1 MHEDIERI
9 LITETELRERISQ
22 LGKELTAQYADKN
35 PVFIGVLKGVILFY
49 ADMIR
54 AFDAPCQTDFLWISS
69 YEGTE
74 STGKV
79 QVRQDVTTDLRGR
92 HVIVLEDIVDT
103 GRSLRFVCEHL
114 RSMGVAS
121 LKVCTLLDKPLGR
134 ADGVQFEADFV
145 GFTIPKAFVVGYG
158 LDYNELY
165 RNLPYIGILK
175 PEIYSN

>member
-1 MHEDIERI
+1 MHEDIESI
-9 LITETELRERISQ
+9 LITTEQIRDRVSELGRE
-22 LGKELTAQYADKN
+22 LKAQYADKN
-35 PVFIGVLKGVILFY
+35 PVFIGVLKGVVLFY

-69 YEGTE
+69 YEGTQ
-74 STGKV
+74 STGSIR
-79 QVRQDVTTDLRGR
+79 VRQDVSAKLEGR
-92 HVIVLEDIVDT
+92 HVIILEDIVDT

-134 ADGVQFEADFV
+134 ASDVHFEPDLV

-158 LDYNELY
+158 LDYNEQY

-175 PEIYSN
+175 PEIYSK